1 MQVYIKKI
9 SLYTA
14 VINSHNLNAWSGF
27 ENNNFF
33 TACFQLSDFE
43 IDIDRG
49 REKYTTVNLLTSDKT
64 NSVTGT
70 LTI

>member
-1 MQVYIKKI
+1 MPGLDLRII
-9 SLYTA
+9 ITSLHAFST
-14 VINSHNLNAWSGF
+14 
-27 ENNNFF
+27 E
-33 TACFQLSDFE
+33 SDFE